1 MSTPGRPLPE
11 RLARIAGPLPEPGAV
26 PDADASPYGTAQP
39 VQQGFVER
47 DGVKIWYAVW
57 GDSGPWVAFAPPLQ
71 IVHSQM
77 LKGTVPYLSRHFR
90 VITTDGRG
98 NGRSDR
104 PTGQDAYSFDHFY
117 ADFVAVLDA
126 AGAERVAVVGIS
138 AGAMTVLRLAAE
150 QPQRVTHLI
159 TAGGFAD
166 SLPSDEKLAQRLKTE
181 GELLR
186 SDWPAYVDWFMSTIF
201 NEPHS
206 TKPYEDG
213 AHYAWATSA
222 DWLGW
227 CRNAWVSNDVRELAR
242 RVSCPT
248 LVIHGDRDFRVPYAK
263 GQEIHALVPGSKML
277 SIAGGGHV
285 TAARDPVVFNRT
297 LREFIGG
304 PRSERTWT
312 RAMKRPRRALFISS
326 PIGLGHVQ
334 RDLAI
339 ARELRKLQPD
349 LAIDWFTVDPAARY
363 LEREGERLHPITQRL
378 ANESRHFE
386 QVAAAGGEHDLSA
399 FFALRTMDEIMNNN
413 FMTFVDLM
421 EAEHYDIVIGDEAW
435 DVDYHYHENPELK
448 RQPYVFLTDFVGCL
462 PMEEGNEREAAL
474 CADRNADDIEH
485 VARYPY
491 LRDAAIFVGNR
502 EDVTEQTFGP
512 GLPGIREWTDRNF
525 CYCGYCLPFDP
536 RALADT
542 ERLRAQH
549 GYSSDEK
556 VAIAAVG
563 GTATGRHL
571 LQRIAAAFPRMKRE
585 LPELRLIMVTGP
597 RLSTDEFKPQPGL
610 ELRPYVHNLY
620 EHLACCD
627 LALVQGGLST
637 TMELVATRRPFLS
650 FPLQR
655 HFEQCVHVRQRLAN
669 YAADRSMDYAAT
681 LDPDQLAQ
689 RALAAMH
696 EPVRY
701 RPVET
706 DGAARAAL
714 RIAQVLDNRWWAR

>member
-1 MSTPGRPLPE
+1 MAAHERPWPK
-11 RLARIAGPLPEPGAV
+11 RFDRIAGPLPEPGAV
-26 PDADASPYGTAQP
+26 PDAHASPYETVRP
-39 VQQGFVER
+39 VLEGFVDR

-57 GDSGPWVAFAPPLQ
+57 GDSGPWLAFAPPFQ
-71 IVHSQM
+71 VVHSQL

-90 VITTDGRG
+90 VVTTDGRG

-104 PTGQDAYSFDHFY
+104 PSGQDAYSFDHFH

-126 AGAERVAVVGIS
+126 VGAERVALVGIS
-138 AGAMTVLRLAAE
+138 AAAMTVLRLAAE
-150 QPQRVTHLI
+150 QPQRVTHVV
-159 TAGGFAD
+159 TAGGFAE
-166 SLPSDEKLAQRLKTE
+166 SLSNDEKLAQRLKAE

-186 SDWPAYVDWFMSTIF
+186 NDWPAYLDWFMNTIF

-206 TKPYEDG
+206 TKPFEDG
-213 AHYAWATSA
+213 VHYGWATRA
-222 DWLGW
+222 EWVDW
-227 CRNAWVSNDVRELAR
+227 CRNAWLANDVRELAR
-242 RVSCPT
+242 RVTCPT
-248 LVIHGDRDFRVPYAK
+248 LVIHGDNDWRVAYAR
-263 GQEIHALVPGSKML
+263 GEEIHSLVPGSSML
-277 SIAGGGHV
+277 SVAGGGHV
-285 TAARDPVVFNRT
+285 TAARDPVVFNRA
-297 LREFIGG
+297 LREFVAGA
-304 PRSERTWT
+304 PRQRTWV
-312 RAMKRPRRALFISS
+312 RAMKRPRRALFVSS
-326 PIGLGHVQ
+326 PIGLGHAQ

-349 LAIDWFTVDPAARY
+349 LAIDWFTVDPAAGY
-363 LEREGERLHPITQRL
+363 LEREGEKVHPITRRL

-386 QVAAAGGEHDLSA
+386 QVAGEHDLSA
-399 FFALRTMDEIMNNN
+399 FFALRTMDEIMSHN
-413 FMTFVDLM
+413 FMTFVDLL
-421 EAEHYDIVIGDEAW
+421 ESEHYDIVIGDEAW

-502 EDVTEQTFGP
+502 EDVSEQVFGP
-512 GLPGIREWTDRNF
+512 GLPVIRDWTDRNF

-536 RALADT
+536 LALADT
-542 ERLRAQH
+542 ERLRARH
-549 GYSSDEK
+549 GYRRDEK

-563 GTATGRHL
+563 GTATGGHL
-571 LQRIAAAFPRMKRE
+571 LRRIAAAFPRMKRA
-585 LPELRLIMVTGP
+585 LPELRLILVTGP
-597 RLSTDEFKPQPGL
+597 RLSTDEFRPQPGL
-610 ELRPYVHNLY
+610 EVRPYVHNLY

-681 LDPDQLAQ
+681 LDPEQLAQ

-714 RIAQVLDNRWWAR
+714 CIAQVLENRGWAR

>member
-1 MSTPGRPLPE
+1 MNIPSRPLPE
-11 RLARIAGPLPEPGAV
+11 RFHQIAGPLPEPGAV
-26 PDADASPYGTAQP
+26 PEGEASPFETVHPAHE
-39 VQQGFVER
+39 GFIDR

-57 GDSGPWVAFAPPLQ
+57 GDGGPWVAFAPPFQ

-77 LKGTVPYLSRHFR
+77 LKATVPYLSRHFR

-104 PTGQDAYSFDHFY
+104 PTGQAAYSFDHFH

-126 AGAERVAVVGIS
+126 VGAERVALIGIS
-138 AGAMTVLRLAAE
+138 AAAMTVLRVAAE
-150 QPQRVTHLI
+150 QPQRVTHVV

-166 SLPSDEKLAQRLKTE
+166 SKSTSEKLMQRLKKE
-181 GELLR
+181 GDLLR
-186 SDWPAYVDWFMSTIF
+186 SDWPAYVDQFMTTIF
-201 NEPHS
+201 SEPHS
-206 TKPYEDG
+206 TKQYEDG
-213 AHYAWATSA
+213 VHFGWATSA
-222 DWLGW
+222 EWLDW
-227 CRNAWVSNDVRELAR
+227 CRNAWIGNDVRELAR
-242 RVSCPT
+242 RVNCPT
-248 LVIHGDRDFRVPYAK
+248 LVIHGDDDRRVPYPM
-263 GQEIHALVPGSKML
+263 GQEIQALVPGAKL
-277 SIAGGGHV
+277 LTIAGGGHV
-285 TAARDPVVFNRT
+285 TAARDPVAFNRA
-297 LREFIGG
+297 LHDFIGG
-304 PRSERTWT
+304 APRQRTWT

-339 ARELRKLQPD
+339 ARELRRLQPD

-363 LEREGERLHPITQRL
+363 LQQEGERLHPITQRL

-386 QVAAAGGEHDLSA
+386 NVAGEHDLQA
-399 FFALRTMDEIMNNN
+399 FFALRTMDEIVSHN
-413 FMTFVDLM
+413 FMTFVDLI

-435 DVDYHYHENPELK
+435 DVDYFYHENPELK

-462 PMEEGNEREAAL
+462 PMEEGNEREAML
-474 CADRNADDIEH
+474 CADRNADDIER

-512 GLPGIREWTDRNF
+512 GLPGIRDWTDRNF

-536 RALADT
+536 RTLADT

-549 GYSSDEK
+549 GYRSDEK
-556 VAIAAVG
+556 IAIAAVG
-563 GTATGRHL
+563 GTAAGAHL
-571 LQRIAAAFPRMKRE
+571 LQRIAAAFPYMKRE
-585 LPELRLIMVTGP
+585 LPELRLVLVTGP
-597 RLSTDEFKPQPGL
+597 RLSTEGFKPQPGL

-620 EHLACCD
+620 QHLACCD

-669 YAADRSMDYAAT
+669 YAADRSMDYALT
-681 LDPDQLAQ
+681 LDPEHLAQ
-689 RALAAMH
+689 RALSAMH

-701 RPVET
+701 QPVET
-706 DGAARAAL
+706 DGAARAAV
-714 RIAQVLDNRWWAR
+714 RIAQVLENRTWAR

>member
-1 MSTPGRPLPE
+1 MDQRGTPWPE
-11 RLARIAGPLPEPGAV
+11 RFDRIAGALPQPGAV
-26 PDADASPYGTAQP
+26 PAADAAPYETVQPAQE
-39 VQQGFVER
+39 GFVER

-57 GDSGPWVAFAPPLQ
+57 GDSGPWIAFAPPFQ
-71 IVHSQM
+71 VVHSQM

-90 VITTDGRG
+90 VVTVDGRG

-104 PTGQDAYSFDHFY
+104 PSGQGAYSFDHFY
-117 ADFVAVLDA
+117 ADFVAALDA
-126 AGAERVAVVGIS
+126 AGAERVALVGIS
-138 AGAMTVLRLAAE
+138 AAAMTVLRLAAE
-150 QPQRVTHLI
+150 QPQRVTHVI

-166 SLPSDEKLAQRLKTE
+166 SVPADDKVAERLKRE

-186 SDWPAYVDWFMSTIF
+186 SDWPAYVDWFMGTIF
-201 NEPHS
+201 SEPHS

-213 AHYAWATSA
+213 VRYAWATNA
-222 DWLGW
+222 EWLGW
-227 CRNAWVSNDVRELAR
+227 CRNAWLNNDVRELAR
-242 RVSCPT
+242 RIDCPT
-248 LVIHGDRDFRVPYAK
+248 LVIHGDDDRRVPYAR
-263 GQEIHALVPGSKML
+263 GVAIHELVPGSKL
-277 SIAGGGHV
+277 LTIAGGGHV
-285 TAARDPVVFNRT
+285 TAARDPVVFNRA
-297 LREFIGG
+297 LREFVGG
-304 PRSERTWT
+304 APRQRTWA
-312 RAMKRPRRALFISS
+312 RAMRRPRRALFISS

-339 ARELRKLQPD
+339 ARELRQLQPD

-386 QVAAAGGEHDLSA
+386 NVAGEHDLQA
-399 FFALRTMDEIMNNN
+399 FFALRTMDEVMSHN
-413 FMTFVDLM
+413 FMTFVDLI

-435 DVDYHYHENPELK
+435 DVDHHYHENPELK
-448 RQPYVFLTDFVGCL
+448 RQPYVFLTDFVGCV
-462 PMEEGNEREAAL
+462 PMEEGNEREATL
-474 CADRNADDIEH
+474 CADRNADDIER

-491 LRDAAIFVGNR
+491 LRDAALFVGNR
-502 EDVTEQTFGP
+502 EDVTEQRFGP
-512 GLPGIREWTDRNF
+512 GMPVIRDWTDRNF

-536 RALADT
+536 RAVADT

-549 GYSSDEK
+549 GYRSDEK
-556 VAIAAVG
+556 IAIAAVG
-563 GTATGRHL
+563 GTSAGRHL

-585 LPELRLIMVTGP
+585 LPELRLILVTGP
-597 RLSTDEFKPQPGL
+597 RLPTDGFKEQPGL
-610 ELRPYVHNLY
+610 ELRPYVHKLY

-669 YAADRSMDYAAT
+669 YAADRSMDYALT
-681 LDPDQLAQ
+681 LDPEQLAQ

-714 RIAQVLDNRWWAR
+714 RIAQVLENRAWAR